1 MLPESV
7 VVAVLVVIAFFTS
20 VAIFTLVAVPA
31 VTLTIGFVTDASTV
45 SIFLPI
51 QKHDYPLNL
60 RSYRSFFQCWE
71 DGIAASKGE
80 SRRCFFLDIGKM
92 ERISYI
98 FFSTWEKWSVW
109 SWIFFADPISVFVG
123 QLDSKVV
130 NPTKFYSFSPS
141 SKSLPESLLM
151 TILFRFSKFAH
162 STRTCL
168 NILFKKLYNLWRI
181 TKLSSCFIILH
192 VIISHEPNRRYFFP
206 FHEKHFLKGNFAL
219 SINLQNLLE
228 IF

>member
-1 MLPESV
+1 MLRRWYSCFEGRISS
-7 VVAVLVVIAFFTS
+7 LFFFGHWKNGTYQLYLLLS
-20 VAIFTLVAVPA
+20 M
-31 VTLTIGFVTDASTV
+31 
-45 SIFLPI
+45 
-51 QKHDYPLNL
+51 
-60 RSYRSFFQCWE
+60 
-71 DGIAASKGE
+71 
-80 SRRCFFLDIGKM
+80 GKM
-92 ERISYI
+92 IGM
-98 FFSTWEKWSVW
+98 VLD
-109 SWIFFADPISVFVG
+109 FFADPIAVFVG

-206 FHEKHFLKGNFAL
+206 FHEKHFLKGNFSL